1 MLAEPL
7 SRKQYKSLGP
17 YTTKTLHKNKQDL
30 SYISIGDP
38 YDRSKKDKN
47 SRWSKSIFYFQL
59 ICTNFMLPI
68 FNFLL
73 DQGFSH
79 CQRLPISFINPIL
92 THFWQQIATII
103 SDSIN
108 KSSFSRM
115 STNHHI
121 FILTLLL
128 HLLLYSNRRQTIFN
142 VAFKIRTTTHESSV
156 SKRY

>member
-1 MLAEPL
+1 MFPGVSILQFFIFHHVFLPVEPLQTNRYLFTTMLAEPL

-73 DQGFSH
+73 VFKIFHTTKDCQFRLSIQFSLTFDNKSL
-79 CQRLPISFINPIL
+79 RLYPIRSINPLFPACQL
-92 THFWQQIATII
+92 T
-103 SDSIN
+103 
-108 KSSFSRM
+108 
-115 STNHHI
+115 
-121 FILTLLL
+121 
-128 HLLLYSNRRQTIFN
+128 TIFL
-142 VAFKIRTTTHESSV
+142 F
-156 SKRY
+156 

>member
-1 MLAEPL
+1 MFPGVSILQFFIFHHVFLPVEPLQTNRYLFTTMLAEPL

-92 THFWQQIATII
+92 THF
-103 SDSIN
+103 
-108 KSSFSRM
+108 
-115 STNHHI
+115 
-121 FILTLLL
+121 
-128 HLLLYSNRRQTIFN
+128 
-142 VAFKIRTTTHESSV
+142 
-156 SKRY
+156 

>member
-1 MLAEPL
+1 MFPGVSILQFFIFDHVFLPVEPLQTNRYLFTTMLAEPL

-59 ICTNFMLPI
+59 ICTNFMLPS

-73 DQGFSH
+73 VEGFH
-79 CQRLPISFINPIL
+79 TTKDCQFRLSIQFSLTFDNKSLRLYPIRSINPLFPACQL
-92 THFWQQIATII
+92 T
-103 SDSIN
+103 
-108 KSSFSRM
+108 
-115 STNHHI
+115 
-121 FILTLLL
+121 
-128 HLLLYSNRRQTIFN
+128 TIFL
-142 VAFKIRTTTHESSV
+142 F
-156 SKRY
+156 